1 MFLFFYLLKMSC
13 EAVNLNQFV
22 NHGVPGIPIPPYPT
36 IPPSFPKSD
45 IRPSSLPAPISDPKS
60 SEIKLTKW
68 DPWPDGNFQ
77 VDLNWQEIEESKKLQ
92 SHWAE
97 RIQGGDRKGDAL
109 ADVWERGKR
118 ATRVCLGVFVC
129 DNGRCSRVTRPK
141 IDPARLRAQKLMQ
154 CDCHAT
160 LVYQDCG
167 VRSILWT
174 WRGGIRFQNEG
185 SHRHARPPPIH
196 ATKEEEIRFATLV
209 KQNPK
214 SGPLELMVG
223 VPTFQGPGE
232 SVGDISDIYMNADRV
247 SKERQ
252 KIKSSIKGL
261 ANGDAFIADFANF
274 DITHPAFLVS
284 ESFGAVTVLSFQT
297 PLMVSQL
304 VHDEWLDSPVNG
316 LVNDAAHGW
325 WKERNSLL
333 MVTSAY
339 SPDLRCWVPGLF
351 SYTNGASANHY
362 THHFTTLLKTMALE
376 AERRGIEVVDE
387 LFAGV
392 CDLFLNSYPN

>member
-1 MFLFFYLLKMSC
+1 MNLDQI
-13 EAVNLNQFV
+13 VNR
-22 NHGVPGIPIPPYPT
+22 GVPKIP
-36 IPPSFPKSD
+36 SPKNSTSYSKSE
-45 IRPSSLPAPISDPKS
+45 IQPSSLPVPVAVPKS
-60 SEIKLTKW
+60 PENIPTKW
-68 DPWPDGNFQ
+68 DPWPDGKFHM
-77 VDLNWQEIEESKKLQ
+77 DLNWQEVGESKKLQ
-92 SHWAE
+92 THWAE
-97 RIQGGDRKGDAL
+97 RIQGGDRKGDEL
-109 ADVWERGKR
+109 AEVWEKGKR
-118 ATRVCLGVFVC
+118 ATRVCVGVFIC
-129 DNGRCSRVTRPK
+129 DNRRCGRVTRPK
-141 IDPARLRAQKLMQ
+141 IDPARLDAQKLMLCKCQ
-154 CDCHAT
+154 AS
-160 LVYQDCG
+160 LVYQTCG

-174 WRGGIRFQNEG
+174 WNGGIRFQNEG

-196 ATKEEEIRFATLV
+196 ATKEEEDRFTTLV
-209 KQNPK
+209 QQNPR
-214 SGPLELMVG
+214 SGPLELLVG

-252 KIKSSIKGL
+252 KIKHNIKGL

-284 ESFGAVTVLSFQT
+284 ESFGAITVLSFQT

-304 VHDEWLDSPVNG
+304 VHDDWLDSPVNG

-325 WKERNSLL
+325 WNERNSLL

-351 SYTNGASANHY
+351 SYTNGASAKHY
-362 THHFTTLLKTMALE
+362 TLHFTTLMNTMALE
-376 AERRGIEVVDE
+376 AERRGIDVVDK

-392 CDLFLNSYPN
+392 RDLFLNGHIHIERDLDYGFQRGGA